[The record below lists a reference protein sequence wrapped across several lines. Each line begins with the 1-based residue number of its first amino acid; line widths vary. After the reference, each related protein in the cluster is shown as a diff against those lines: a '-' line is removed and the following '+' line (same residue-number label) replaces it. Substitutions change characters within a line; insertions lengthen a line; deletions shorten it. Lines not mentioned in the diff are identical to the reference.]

1 MMITQALVRTL
12 VEEKIEGTEIFIV
25 SVRVVP
31 TNRIRVFVDALDGL
45 DVRACVNISRHI
57 EGSLD
62 REVEDYE
69 LEVSSPGLTE
79 PFQHPLQYKKNVG
92 REIKVTMSDGV
103 SVKGQ
108 LVSFDGDTIIVKPE
122 QKKKKEEVEAVTIP
136 LSEIKEAKTVIS
148 FK

>member
-108 LVSFDGDTIIVKPE
+108 LVSFDGDTIIVQPE